1 MLVLSRIFFRKCFS
15 EAPLFLA
22 PGRYSASL
30 RHCLSLKFL
39 ANEFFGRQ
47 RADVAAGPLL
57 TTDNRR
63 EVVDFTVPFL
73 TTHATLL
80 LRRPPAGAELRIR
93 DLDDLINQSELK
105 YGTLRKGII
114 PRTFRRTNDTQLRV
128 VWRNM
133 LRFGAS
139 VFTSTNE
146 EGIERVRREKFGF
159 VLPDTIGEYI
169 AMRRPCDFVTVGSF
183 LMKKG
188 YGLALQKDSRH
199 LEPFDRALRAL
210 RKTGFLGRLKNRW
223 WGGRSECN
231 GIKTGMVYSL
241 NRAGGVLSG
250 DTLASSALISVS
262 TVSLVSASVRDWF
275 S

>member
-1 MLVLSRIFFRKCFS
+1 M
-15 EAPLFLA
+15 
-22 PGRYSASL
+22 
-30 RHCLSLKFL
+30 
-39 ANEFFGRQ
+39 
-47 RADVAAGPLL
+47 
-57 TTDNRR
+57 
-63 EVVDFTVPFL
+63 VDFTVPFL